1 MLGMPLIQTKPFK
14 EISLRE
20 ETPEVKTNRSIINA
34 RRNHRG
40 WTLVLEKKIDSKQK
54 WRRMRVKPRGKS

>member
-1 MLGMPLIQTKPFK
+1 MIQTKPFK

-40 WTLVLEKKIDSKQK
+40 WTLVLEKKNRFQTEVEKDE
-54 WRRMRVKPRGKS
+54 GKA

>member
-40 WTLVLEKKIDSKQK
+40 WTLVLEKKNRFQTEVEKDE
-54 WRRMRVKPRGKS
+54 GKA